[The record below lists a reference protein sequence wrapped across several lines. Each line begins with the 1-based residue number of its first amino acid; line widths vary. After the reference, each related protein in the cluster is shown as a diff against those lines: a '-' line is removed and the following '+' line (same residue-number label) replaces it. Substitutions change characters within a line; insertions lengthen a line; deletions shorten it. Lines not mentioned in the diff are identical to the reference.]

1 MLPPLDHRD
10 GLVVEGVL
18 QAEFG
23 KLLGRCE
30 PVKIEV
36 LDRGYTRIGMP
47 EGERWARCRVVAVER
62 RDDRPH
68 EGRFPGAQI
77 PREGDAIPRLQM
89 RGDVVGEIDE
99 ARRRGASSLGRGVER
114 ERNVHSESRVI
125 RSHGVRLLMDGD
137 VKSGIE
143 SIYAQ
148 AISALEAGFD
158 RVSARL
164 AAGGFDTV
172 AAVAEPPN
180 VTMSYVDEEQPT
192 SPAQPSPYG
201 SSAVRGLG
209 EPEGAATS
217 GRPLV
222 DFSWEDS
229 EGTANF

>member
-1 MLPPLDHRD
+1 
-10 GLVVEGVL
+10 
-18 QAEFG
+18 
-23 KLLGRCE
+23 
-30 PVKIEV
+30 
-36 LDRGYTRIGMP
+36 
-47 EGERWARCRVVAVER
+47 
-62 RDDRPH
+62 
-68 EGRFPGAQI
+68 
-77 PREGDAIPRLQM
+77 
-89 RGDVVGEIDE
+89 
-99 ARRRGASSLGRGVER
+99 
-114 ERNVHSESRVI
+114 
-125 RSHGVRLLMDGD
+125 MDGD

-158 RVSARL
+158 RVSAQL
-164 AAGGFDTV
+164 AAGGFETV
-172 AAVAEPPN
+172 IAVAEPN